1 MGLSFGKLLV
11 LVAVIAIVWF
21 GFRLLREMVMAP
33 EQDGRRYVR
42 RRRKDEAV
50 IDLDRN
56 PRTGAYEPKTDDS
69 GRNRS
74 SRSDG

>member
-21 GFRLLREMVMAP
+21 GFRLVREMVLAP
-33 EQDGRRYVR
+33 ERDGRRYVR
-42 RRRKDEAV
+42 RRKKDEAV

-56 PRTGAYEPKTDDS
+56 PRTGAYEPKADDS